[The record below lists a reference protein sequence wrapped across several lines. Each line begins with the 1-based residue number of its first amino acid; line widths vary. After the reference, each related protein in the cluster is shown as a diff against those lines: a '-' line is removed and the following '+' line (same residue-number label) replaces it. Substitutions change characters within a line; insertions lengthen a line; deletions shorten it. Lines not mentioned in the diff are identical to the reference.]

1 MLLRQ
6 TLLKYRYGKIAN
18 MNEKLLEQL
27 ISYMVNLAGIV
38 GVIFMYWVIKKLK
51 SISDKLDKP
60 LHKPMSGE
68 QLEVALKT
76 HSLLSELRSK
86 LRADRAY
93 IFEIHNGDDFPSV
106 APNHKLT
113 CTYEVANEGISEF
126 ADKLQNVKASYIY
139 DFTTAVFMPSAVLP
153 KGMHRIK
160 DMIRCRDEECSNIG
174 GLLMHT
180 NEMPEGY
187 TKNLWRQKG
196 IRDILVAPIFSVD
209 KVNPI
214 GVLALDYCH
223 EDTLVLGIDM
233 LTKHECM
240 LCNYA
245 GEISSLWHLH
255 KKERF
260 EPKVSIF
267 KRILDKL

>member
-1 MLLRQ
+1 
-6 TLLKYRYGKIAN
+6 
-18 MNEKLLEQL
+18 MNDKLLEQS

-38 GVIFMYWVIKKLK
+38 GIIFMYWVIKKLK
-51 SISDKLDKP
+51 AISNKLDKP

-68 QLEVALKT
+68 QLEVALRT

-86 LRADRAY
+86 VKADRAY

-126 ADKLQNVKASYIY
+126 AEKLQNVKASYIY
-139 DFTTAVFMPSAVLP
+139 DFTTAVFMSLTQLP
-153 KGMHRIK
+153 KGMYKLK
-160 DMIRCRDEECSNIG
+160 DMVRCRDEKCDNIG
-174 GLLMHT
+174 GMLLHV

-196 IRDILVAPIFSVD
+196 IQDMLVVPIFNID
-209 KVNPI
+209 KHTPI
-214 GVLALDYCH
+214 GMLALDYCH
-223 EDTLVLGIDM
+223 EASLTSGIEYI
-233 LTKHECM
+233 TKHQCL
-240 LCNYA
+240 LCDYA
-245 GEISSLWHLH
+245 GEISSLWHLYS
-255 KKERF
+255 KERF
-260 EPKVSIF
+260 VPKISIF